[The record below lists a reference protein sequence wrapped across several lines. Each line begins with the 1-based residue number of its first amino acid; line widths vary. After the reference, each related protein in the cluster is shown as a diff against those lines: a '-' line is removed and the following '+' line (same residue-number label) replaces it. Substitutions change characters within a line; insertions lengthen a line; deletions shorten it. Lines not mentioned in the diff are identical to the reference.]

1 MNRLPGIV
9 TAIDSCGSVALID
22 VASANHHLTA
32 TVVDASGQAQR
43 WRIGMA
49 VTLLFAETDV
59 ALAKE
64 LSGRI
69 SMRNRIHA
77 TVLEI
82 ERGQIL
88 SKVVLEVAEHRLQSI
103 ITTRA
108 SAALALEAGDRVE
121 ALVKANEMSVIVG
134 HAASPEAE
142 GIRDGT

>member
-9 TAIDSCGSVALID
+9 TAIDRCGSVALID
-22 VASANHHLTA
+22 VAAAGHQLTA
-32 TVVDASGQAQR
+32 TLVDASSRAQR

-59 ALAKE
+59 ALAKQ

-77 TVLEI
+77 TVLEM

-88 SKVVLEVAEHRLQSI
+88 SKVVLAVAGHRLQSI
-103 ITTRA
+103 ITTR
-108 SAALALEAGDRVE
+108 SCAALALEVGDSVE
-121 ALVKANEMSVIVG
+121 ALVKANEMSVIADD
-134 HAASPEAE
+134 AALPDADC
-142 GIRDGT
+142 IRIGA